1 MKQKRRP
8 GNASEG
14 RDGEEAESQRSRRFD
29 RPLDLAEAFLWIAL
43 LVVGTLIALTVL
55 KEDSQRPRRSAQRAA
70 EVSVEAEDMRV
81 VARNGA
87 FNFWLQPTT
96 DFPAGRWSRDGQMFA
111 LGARKGDWI
120 ELELPERKPGP
131 YRLEL
136 LLTRA
141 ADYGI
146 VSVSVNGVPLREEI
160 DLWSGRGV
168 VPTGPLDLGR
178 VELRGRGDV
187 LRLEVTG
194 TNPGALAPYF
204 QFGIDGV
211 RLTPE

>member
-1 MKQKRRP
+1 VKQERRP
-8 GNASEG
+8 GHVSEG
-14 RDGEEAESQRSRRFD
+14 RDGQEARGQRSRRFD
-29 RPLDLAEAFLWIAL
+29 RSLDFAEALLWIAL
-43 LVVGTLIALTVL
+43 LGLGTLIALTAL
-55 KEDSQRPRRSAQRAA
+55 QEDPRRPRRTAQKAA

-96 DFPAGRWSRDGQMFA
+96 DFPAGRWSGDGQMFA
-111 LGARKGDWI
+111 LGAQKGDWI
-120 ELELPERKPGP
+120 ELGLPERKPGP

-146 VSVSVNGVPLREEI
+146 VSVSVNGTPIGDEI
-160 DLWSGRGV
+160 DLWSDRGV
-168 VPTGPLDLGR
+168 LPTGPLNLGR

-194 TNPGALAPYF
+194 ANPGARAPYF

-211 RLTPE
+211 RLTPQ